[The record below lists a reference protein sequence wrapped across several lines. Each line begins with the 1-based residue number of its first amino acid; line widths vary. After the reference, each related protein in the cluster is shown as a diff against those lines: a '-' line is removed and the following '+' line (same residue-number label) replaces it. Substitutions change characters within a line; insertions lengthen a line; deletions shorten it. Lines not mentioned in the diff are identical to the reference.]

1 MYSIKVVATNDAGTG
16 IKDLSIN
23 IIDIPDVAPV
33 WNIAS
38 EVVSYTENDTTSLVY
53 DTGINPGDRSITSY
67 IVSGDHSG
75 DFLIDSS
82 NGVINFLSSPDFE
95 TQDLYSIKVVATNDA
110 GTGIKDLSVSINNV
124 VDFLPEWGDD
134 FENINYSGANLNVV
148 EFIND
153 VDPVDVGGSIT
164 GYQLSGLD
172 ANAFSLIDSSG
183 TIAFNEVPDYQD
195 RSSYSIDV
203 VAFNEFGSASKELN
217 IEIVGRMFFENH
229 YLVVEVNE
237 FETKQTVFTREVR
250 QSSTTLSQE
259 VSLDDNFYYVCI
271 SGNNWA
277 KIALIDSN
285 FSFVGFPVGSKVFR
299 SDFVHVYTSSGWK
312 KFAVTFMSRFF
323 FQDSQLVLQI
333 NEFEVRRLD
342 FEVEVR
348 AAANTL
354 TQEIG
359 ISDDFYYVCISGTNW
374 AKIALADSPLDLVG
388 YSIGY
393 KIVTS
398 DFVHIFT
405 ASGWKRFAMT
415 L

>member
-1 MYSIKVVATNDAGTG
+1 M
-16 IKDLSIN
+16 
-23 IIDIPDVAPV
+23 IDD
-33 WNIAS
+33 
-38 EVVSYTENDTTSLVY
+38 
-53 DTGINPGDRSITSY
+53 
-67 IVSGDHSG
+67 
-75 DFLIDSS
+75 
-82 NGVINFLSSPDFE
+82 
-95 TQDLYSIKVVATNDA
+95 
-110 GTGIKDLSVSINNV
+110 
-124 VDFLPEWGDD
+124 
-134 FENINYSGANLNVV
+134 
-148 EFIND
+148 
-153 VDPVDVGGSIT
+153 
-164 GYQLSGLD
+164 
-172 ANAFSLIDSSG
+172 SG

-195 RSSYSIDV
+195 RSSYSVDV
-203 VAFNEFGSASKELN
+203 VAFNEFGGASKKLN

-237 FETKQTVFTREVR
+237 FETKQAIFTREVR

-259 VSLDDNFYYVCI
+259 ISLDDNFYYVCI

-323 FQDSQLVLQI
+323 FQDSQLLLQI
-333 NEFEVRRLD
+333 NELEIRRLV

-348 AAANTL
+348 VAANTL

-359 ISDDFYYVCISGTNW
+359 LGDDFYYVCISDTNW

-393 KIVTS
+393 RVVTS
-398 DFVHIFT
+398 DFVHVFT
-405 ASGWKRFAMT
+405 ASGWKRFAIT